1 MKQIKNGPD
10 AATGSTT
17 AMNKLVQSFNEM
29 MKEKVRKDFEGH
41 IASTEEAGIYDE
53 ELDYVC
59 CSFDYGFDYE
69 YEWREFAWEQDKVQ
83 PSVAVEFYRDNGEMF
98 IDMDAMYEYVE
109 KLADEYGV
117 GLDDH
122 CGGQCL
128 ICVENPYYVSSV
140 DMKEIDLFENVNNGQ
155 FVILADCIDGQVLI
169 SEDDKF
175 GFDDLDHAVFIRDEH
190 RFGGVEVDV
199 YFVQKGIDEYGAV
212 RNELIKCI
220 A

>member
-1 MKQIKNGPD
+1 
-10 AATGSTT
+10 
-17 AMNKLVQSFNEM
+17 
-29 MKEKVRKDFEGH
+29 
-41 IASTEEAGIYDE
+41 
-53 ELDYVC
+53 
-59 CSFDYGFDYE
+59 
-69 YEWREFAWEQDKVQ
+69 
-83 PSVAVEFYRDNGEMF
+83 
-98 IDMDAMYEYVE
+98 
-109 KLADEYGV
+109 
-117 GLDDH
+117 
-122 CGGQCL
+122 
-128 ICVENPYYVSSV
+128 
-140 DMKEIDLFENVNNGQ
+140 MKEIALFENVNNGQ